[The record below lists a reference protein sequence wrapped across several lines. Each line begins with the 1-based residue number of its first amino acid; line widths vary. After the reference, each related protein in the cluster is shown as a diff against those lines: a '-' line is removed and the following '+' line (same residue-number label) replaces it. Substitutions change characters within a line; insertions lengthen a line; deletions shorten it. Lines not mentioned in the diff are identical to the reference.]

1 MFSSLAFFFF
11 LGISCLFLLPRR
23 KGASGILIVRL
34 LGCFS
39 ECHFK
44 ENQGSVSSVAQ
55 SCPTLCDP
63 MDCSTPGFPVH
74 HQLLELAQ
82 THVRRVGDAIQPCP
96 LSVVPFIREP
106 VIRAFQTSH
115 CGPGERPLWHIG
127 QNRSGRRHGL
137 WFVFVAMLYVTAP
150 DLFLFPHK
158 IQALCFPFHEG
169 PNGWE
174 GLEERCG
181 LPGWHWWSR
190 PRLPVQETRVR
201 SLGQEHPLEEGMATH
216 SSIPC
221 LENPTDGGAWRATVH
236 GAAEESDTILAA

>member
-1 MFSSLAFFFF
+1 MARCLAPWLFFFF

-23 KGASGILIVRL
+23 TGASGILIVRL

-74 HQLLELAQ
+74 DQLLELAQ

-115 CGPGERPLWHIG
+115 CGPGERPLWHIW
-127 QNRSGRRHGL
+127 QNRRL
-137 WFVFVAMLYVTAP
+137 W
-150 DLFLFPHK
+150 
-158 IQALCFPFHEG
+158 Q
-169 PNGWE
+169 
-174 GLEERCG
+174 
-181 LPGWHWWSR
+181 
-190 PRLPVQETRVR
+190 R
-201 SLGQEHPLEEGMATH
+201 ST
-216 SSIPC
+216 
-221 LENPTDGGAWRATVH
+221 
-236 GAAEESDTILAA
+236 